1 MVDKN
6 ISTPLYTQVADKLRQ
21 EILAKQYGEQGCIGT
36 HAQLAERFSVSLR
49 TIRTAVQGLEKEG
62 LVDIHQG
69 KGTFVRRTM
78 LVDQLRDLTGIS
90 DLLDSMGVE
99 KEVSVPDFRLLDTPS
114 WLPQDVQEAL
124 GKQCL
129 YIRRVVAVGGVP
141 AAVTS
146 MYLPDR
152 FFAQM
157 TREEVVASTVY
168 QIYQNKL
175 GMELGRGRQS
185 ISAAGAD
192 PGEAADLRI
201 PEGSPVLR
209 VVRKAYDSHKDL
221 IEFMV
226 LTYEAS
232 KYSFEV
238 ELELSKQR

>member
-6 ISTPLYTQVADKLRQ
+6 ISTPLYAQVADKLRE
-21 EILAKQYGEQGCIGT
+21 EILAKQYGEHGCIGT

-49 TIRTAVQGLEKEG
+49 TIRTAAQLLEKEG

-78 LVDQLRDLTGIS
+78 LVDQLHDLTGIS
-90 DLLDSMGVE
+90 NLLDSMGVE
-99 KEVSVPDFRLLDTPS
+99 KEVMVPDFFLMETPA
-114 WLPQDVQEAL
+114 WLPHDVKEEL
-124 GKQCL
+124 GENCL
-129 YIRRVVAVGGVP
+129 FVRRVVAVEGEP

-146 MYLPDR
+146 MYLPQR
-152 FFAQM
+152 FFSQM
-157 TREEVVASTVY
+157 TKEEVEVSTVY

-192 PGEAADLRI
+192 ADEAASLRI
-201 PEGSPVLR
+201 AEGSPVLR
-209 VVRKAYDSHKDL
+209 VVRKAYDSRKNL